1 MEGWPSQKT
10 VLSWFSGHIVWTS
23 PADFRTTV
31 YGAIIACILHF
42 IVGALMASYGHKVD
56 SIDGNS
62 ILTWE
67 IESTSAAKGV
77 IACCYIFV
85 GVYGITW
92 VSTACVRTY

>member
-1 MEGWPSQKT
+1 MPSCGLLNILFASLADSANT
-10 VLSWFSGHIVWTS
+10 VG
-23 PADFRTTV
+23 
-31 YGAIIACILHF
+31 GAIIACVLHF
-42 IVGALMASYGHKVD
+42 IVGALMASYGHQVD
-56 SIDGNS
+56 SIDGNE

-92 VSTACVRTY
+92 VSFALRQLDMSAMYLC